1 MRDYAILAALPAL
14 GNTDARAPHSRRR
27 SRMKALIVASLGLAS
42 SLALALSPA
51 MEKQFIDTYKK
62 AYEAKDTKTL
72 NGLLYTKGADPQALE
87 FYKMMMTADMGGK
100 ITSIKL
106 VDLDAEDKKK
116 ASETMKGPG
125 GGDMKLTLPAVKK
138 LVIETKSSEG
148 GSSSGTSSSFVGE
161 ADGKLWIDTPG
172 PAKK

>member
-1 MRDYAILAALPAL
+1 
-14 GNTDARAPHSRRR
+14 
-27 SRMKALIVASLGLAS
+27 MKALIVASLSLAS
-42 SLALALSPA
+42 SLAIALSSA
-51 MEKQFIDTYKK
+51 MEKQFVDTYKK
-62 AYEAKDTKTL
+62 AWETKDAKTL

-87 FYKMMMTADMGGK
+87 FYKMMMTADIGGK
-100 ITSIKL
+100 LTSIKL

-125 GGDMKLTLPAVKK
+125 GAEMKLTLPAVKK
-138 LVIETKSSEG
+138 LVIESASKDGS
-148 GSSSGTSSSFVGE
+148 GSSSSSSSSFVGE